1 MDFRRL
7 EAFCKVY
14 ENRGFSKAGQV
25 LFLSQPTISAHV
37 SSLEEELDT
46 PLFDRLGRA
55 ILPTKAGDILYKHC
69 LEIFARLRQATAE
82 IEALRERVGGDL
94 DLGASTIPAHYIVP
108 GILAGFL
115 TRYPEVK
122 VRLHLGD
129 SRQITTQVKEGV
141 LTLGVVGA
149 KYDDPDLVHTL
160 VMRDELI
167 VIASP
172 ALLASRKI
180 DPADAE
186 LSLDEAVAWPWIM
199 REQGS
204 GTRKAFEAAL
214 VAAGYDPRRL
224 HVAVEVA
231 SNETVLH
238 CARGSMGLA
247 VTSRLAAS
255 MFLEN
260 GELVLV
266 RFPKLRFERDF
277 YVVHHGKRHLFPA
290 AKRLIEA
297 AVGGK

>member
-14 ENRGFSKAGQV
+14 ENRGFSKAGQA

-55 ILPTKAGDILYKHC
+55 ILPTKAGDILYGHS
-69 LEIFARLRQATAE
+69 LEVFARLREAKAE

-94 DLGASTIPAHYIVP
+94 DVGASTIPAHYIVP

-122 VRLHLGD
+122 VRLHMGD
-129 SRQITTQVKEGV
+129 SRRITDQVKEGV

-149 KYDDPDLVHTL
+149 KYDEPDLVHTL
-160 VMRDELI
+160 LMRDELI

-172 ALLASRKI
+172 GLLASRKI
-180 DPADAE
+180 DAASAE
-186 LSLDEAVAWPWIM
+186 LSLEEAMHWPWVM

-214 VAAGYDPRRL
+214 VPAGCDPRRL

-247 VTSRLAAS
+247 LTSRLAAA
-255 MFLEN
+255 MFLGS
-260 GELVLV
+260 GELVQV
-266 RFPKLRFERDF
+266 RFPALQFNREF
-277 YVVHHGKRHLFPA
+277 YVVYHGKRHLFPA

-297 AVGGK
+297 AVGSR

>member
-1 MDFRRL
+1 
-7 EAFCKVY
+7 
-14 ENRGFSKAGQV
+14 
-25 LFLSQPTISAHV
+25 
-37 SSLEEELDT
+37 
-46 PLFDRLGRA
+46 LGRA

>member
-14 ENRGFSKAGQV
+14 ENRGFSKAGQA

-37 SSLEEELDT
+37 SSLEEELAT

-55 ILPTKAGDILYKHC
+55 ILPTKAGDILYGHC
-69 LEIFARLRQATAE
+69 QEVFARLREAKAE
-82 IEALRERVGGDL
+82 IEALRAHVGGDL

-115 TRYPEVK
+115 ARYPAVK

-129 SRQITTQVKEGV
+129 SRRITEQVKEGA

-149 KYDDPDLVHTL
+149 KYDDQDLVHTP

-172 ALLASRKI
+172 KLLASRGV
-180 DPADAE
+180 DPAGAA
-186 LSLDEAVAWPWIM
+186 LSLEEALNWPWVM

-214 VAAGYDPRRL
+214 APAGCDLRRL

-247 VTSRLAAS
+247 VTSRLAAA
-255 MFLEN
+255 MFLAS
-260 GELVLV
+260 GELAPVH
-266 RFPKLRFERDF
+266 FPKLRFEREF

-290 AKRLIEA
+290 AKLLIEA
-297 AVGGK
+297 AVATG